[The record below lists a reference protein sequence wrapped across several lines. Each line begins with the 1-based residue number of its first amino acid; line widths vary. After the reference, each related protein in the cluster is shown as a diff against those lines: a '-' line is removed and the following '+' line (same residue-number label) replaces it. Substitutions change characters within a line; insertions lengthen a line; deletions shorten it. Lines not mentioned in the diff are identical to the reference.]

1 MSVQTEFLS
10 RLVQLLEFAETHQ
23 MEVPRL
29 ALNAAFEAISP
40 SLVQSAKVG
49 GTTVFARDSYE
60 PFFPQSLR
68 VQANDAPIPKKGPLH
83 LHLIEGGRA

>member
-10 RLVQLLEFAETHQ
+10 RLAQLLEFAETHQ

-40 SLVQSAKVG
+40 SLVQSAIVG
-49 GTTVFARDSYE
+49 GKTVFARDSYD
-60 PFFPQSLR
+60 FPQTLR
-68 VQANDAPIPKKGPLH
+68 FQTKDATLPAPKKGPLH
-83 LHLIEGGRA
+83 LHVIDGGRP

>member
-40 SLVQSAKVG
+40 SLVQSAIVG
-49 GTTVFARDSYE
+49 GTTVFARDGYD
-60 PFFPQSLR
+60 FPQTLLF
-68 VQANDAPIPKKGPLH
+68 QANDAPTPKKGPLH
-83 LHLIEGGRA
+83 LYVIEGGRR